1 MGSSNSSQGGYGQ
14 NDSIFTQL
22 WFWMVVIGIILLIVA
37 AIDYAVRREAR
48 WWTWALVGV
57 GSALTF
63 LGIILGAMYANKK
76 PAYPQYGMPPQPQ
89 PQMRTGCAQGMLGS
103 APYMVQPGM
112 SMVPQGA
119 AMAPM
124 TLSRA
129 VPVQPTMAPGIAP
142 PILATPGGPVEVQR
156 TTISSGMAAPV
167 RIG

>member
-22 WFWMVVIGIILLIVA
+22 WFWMVVIGIILLIIA

-48 WWTWALVGV
+48 WWTWALVGI
-57 GSALTF
+57 GAALTF

-76 PAYPQYGMPPQPQ
+76 PAYPQYGMPQQ
-89 PQMRTGCAQGMLGS
+89 PQMRAGCAPGVLGT

-119 AMAPM
+119 MAPM
-124 TLSRA
+124 ALTRS
-129 VPVQPTMAPGIAP
+129 VPVQPTMAPGVAP
-142 PILATPGGPVEVQR
+142 PILATPGGPVEMQR

-167 RIG
+167 RVG